1 MHESDIRSALYR
13 KYFRRRHTSSE
24 TLVVDEL
31 GLAHGRSRIDVAV
44 INRYIHGYEIK
55 SSRDNLLRLG
65 TQLNVYC
72 QTLQKLTIVTAPR
85 HIQSIASEVPEWC
98 GLIQAHQNLTASIQL
113 TPIRRARTNPDIV
126 PLMQAHLLWRSEVI
140 ELLSNAGVAP
150 KHLQCPRVKL
160 YELLCNIL
168 TPTELSQEICRFMLR
183 RKNWRDHRQ
192 LA

>member
-1 MHESDIRSALYR
+1 MHESDIRSALHR

-65 TQLNVYC
+65 SQMNVYC

-85 HIQSIASEVPEWC
+85 HIQSVASEVPEWC
-98 GLIQAHQNLTASIQL
+98 GLMQAHQNLTDSIQL
-113 TPIRRARTNPDIV
+113 TSIRRARTNPDTV

-150 KHLQCPRVKL
+150 KYLQRPRVKL
-160 YELLCNIL
+160 YELLCSTI
-168 TPTELSQEICRFMLR
+168 TPTELSREICRFMLR
-183 RKNWRDHRQ
+183 RRNWRHHQRH
-192 LA
+192 A